1 MTRQRFLELILA
13 LALLVALTW
22 PAFAMTPAGTQA
34 EGTLRSAEAT
44 ARDYSVVEKQN
55 AIAYAGWWSGD
66 YSQPAADLALA
77 RLADTGA
84 NWISLLATGYQD
96 NIGSTTIYT
105 NTATPTDADLIH
117 VITEAHSLGLQVML
131 KPHLDLWDD
140 PDHWRGEIGDAFSSE
155 AEWAAWFAAYQD
167 FIWHYAELAEAHGA
181 DQFAVGTELV
191 GTTQREADWRAVIAG
206 VRSRYSGPI
215 VYAANHSGEETSITW
230 WDAVDLIGVDAYY
243 PLTGVDNP
251 TVAELIAGWAPHVAT
266 LSNLANQWPAK
277 SIILTEIGY
286 RSQDGANRHPWDW
299 WSGGAIDLQEQ
310 ADAYQAAFESLY
322 DQPWFAGMYWWDWE
336 TDPFQGGP
344 CDDGY
349 TPYDKPA
356 EDVVRAW
363 YGAPPR
369 PVPLPMLPDE
379 SQTRPIYSDGLEAG
393 WQDWSWSATRDL
405 AATDQV
411 YSGTQAISVTLGA
424 WAGLSL
430 WHEALDTGPY
440 YWLEFHVRGASPG
453 GQRLSAFLHD
463 EQGAELLKRPV
474 DDCRYIEDGAIN
486 AGTWKRVR
494 ISLQHLNASGRP
506 VTRVNLQDRSG
517 QAGTAFWVDE
527 LRLVA
532 ARPCPDFDASEL
544 VDLDDIQATAARWG
558 ADSGDPGWDARF
570 DLDGDGDVD
579 VIDVMRV
586 AAAWQTWCPPP
597 G

>member
-1 MTRQRFLELILA
+1 MKTQRFVRLVLVLV
-13 LALLVALTW
+13 LLVATSRALGDSTV
-22 PAFAMTPAGTQA
+22 TG
-34 EGTLRSAEAT
+34 EAPGL
-44 ARDYSVVEKQN
+44 VKQN
-55 AIAYAGWWSGD
+55 GIAYAAWWSGE

-77 RLADTGA
+77 RLAGTGA
-84 NWISLLATGYQD
+84 TWISLLATGYQD
-96 NIGSTTIYT
+96 NISSTTIYT

-117 VITEAHSLGLQVML
+117 VITEAHGLGLQVML
-131 KPHLDLWDD
+131 KPHVDLWDD
-140 PDHWRGEIGDAFSSE
+140 PDHWRGQIGDAFSSE
-155 AEWAAWFAAYQD
+155 AEWAAWFAAYQN

-243 PLTGVDNP
+243 PLTDENDP

-266 LSNLANQWPAK
+266 LSNLANQWSK

-299 WSGGAIDLQEQ
+299 RSGGAIDLQEQ
-310 ADAYQAAFESLY
+310 ADAYQAALESVY
-322 DQPWFAGMYWWDWE
+322 DQPWFAGMYWWSWD

-349 TPYDKPA
+349 TPHDKPA
-356 EDVVRAW
+356 EDVLRAW
-363 YGAPPR
+363 YGAPPH

-379 SQTRPIYSDGLEAG
+379 SQARPIYSDELEPG
-393 WQDWSWSATRDL
+393 WEDWSWDATRNL
-405 AATDQV
+405 SATDQV

-424 WAGLSL
+424 WGGLSL
-430 WHEALDTGPY
+430 WHEALDTGRY
-440 YWLEFHVRGASPG
+440 YWLEFHVRGATPG
-453 GQRLSAFLHD
+453 GQQLRAFLHD
-463 EQGAELLKRPV
+463 EEGAELHKRPV
-474 DDCRYIEDGAIN
+474 DDCRYVEDGAIA

-494 ISLQHLNASGRP
+494 IPLHHLNLSGRP

-527 LRLVA
+527 LRFVA
-532 ARPCPDFDASEL
+532 ARPCPDFDVSGL
-544 VDLDDIQATAARWG
+544 VDLADIQAAAAHWSTA
-558 ADSGDPGWDARF
+558 SGDPGWDGRF

-579 VIDVMRV
+579 VIDVMWV
-586 AAAWQTWCPPP
+586 AAAWQTSCPPSLLSRTER
-597 G
+597 